1 MSEYKIVDGNH
12 ACAYISYKMTELAGI
27 YPITP
32 ASTMAEHIDKW
43 SSSNELNFFGDK
55 VKVIEMQSEAG
66 AIGLVHGALQSGA
79 LSSTYT
85 ASQGLLLMIPNLYK
99 IAGELLPG
107 VINVAAR
114 SIATHALSIFCDHQD
129 IYATRQTGCAILFS
143 SSVQQVM
150 DLTPISYLSALKGS
164 IPFINAFDGFR
175 TSHELQKIKMIDI
188 EKIKDLIDQEALEKF
203 RSKALNPGKKIT
215 RGTTQNDDVYFQ
227 NMESRNSYYD
237 RLPYIVEE
245 YMNEINK
252 ITNENYKLFNYY
264 GSKNATR
271 IIVAMGSVCETIKE
285 TIDYLNERNENVGL
299 IEVHLYRPFSIKHI
313 LDVLPPSVEKIAV
326 LDRTKESGSS
336 GEPLYLDVV
345 NAFKEKNIHIIGGR
359 YGISSKDV
367 APKDIKAVY
376 DFLNN
381 KDSFNNFTVGIN
393 DDVTSRSIKVDDS
406 FSVESKNAEILIYGY
421 GSDGM
426 VSASKN
432 IMKIIGDKT
441 EKFVQGYFQY
451 DSKKSG
457 GVTRSHLR
465 ISDTKIRAP
474 YYITSSELIVC
485 TKASY
490 LSQFDMLDY
499 IKQNGTFILNSS
511 LSDEECLKLI
521 PEEMIK
527 IIKEKNIHFYIVDA
541 LKLSSESGL
550 GNKIS
555 TIMETIILKFINILN
570 EKEFKEE
577 IKRNVKEKFLK
588 RGIEIVEANNN
599 VIDKALEY
607 IRRVEVK
614 TIDNK
619 KDNKKITNDIIID
632 SINKMRGN
640 ELPVSA
646 FLDHADGTYEGG
658 NTVFEKR
665 KISEYVPMW
674 IKENCIQCNQCAFVC
689 PHAVIRPF
697 LLNDEESKE
706 VNDKYLKS
714 IGKEVQDYNFMIGV
728 SYNDCT
734 GCTHCVQTCPGKNG
748 KKALV
753 MKNVHELAQKQ
764 QDDYLFNK
772 VTDKKIERKNTVRFS
787 QFQKPKFEYPGSC
800 SGCGE
805 TPYLKV
811 LTQVLGENLII
822 SNATGCSSIYGASL
836 PSTPYS
842 IPWINSLFEDNAEM
856 GYGILEAHKLM
867 RNRLKNILKNEINNV
882 DKEQADIYK
891 EYIDNFDD
899 IEITNK
905 ISNNIKITKEIAP
918 YKEYLK
924 TSSVWCVGGDGWAY
938 DIGYQGID
946 HILSS
951 GENINIL
958 VLDTEVYSNTG
969 GQSSKSSRTGS
980 VASFTESGKK
990 TEKKDLAKIALVHKN
1005 VYVAQISL
1013 GYNKEMVVKVFEE
1026 AAKYDGPSII
1036 IAYAPCISHGIKGG
1050 MNNALAH
1057 QLLAAECGYLPIFK
1071 YNPEDKKLKLYNKE
1085 PNFDKYEDFL
1095 ESETRYSMLKAVNK
1109 EHAKELLN
1117 KNKEIAIERYME
1129 YKKIEE
1135 SEKY

>member
-1 MSEYKIVDGNH
+1 
-12 ACAYISYKMTELAGI
+12 
-27 YPITP
+27 
-32 ASTMAEHIDKW
+32 
-43 SSSNELNFFGDK
+43 
-55 VKVIEMQSEAG
+55 
-66 AIGLVHGALQSGA
+66 
-79 LSSTYT
+79 
-85 ASQGLLLMIPNLYK
+85 
-99 IAGELLPG
+99 
-107 VINVAAR
+107 
-114 SIATHALSIFCDHQD
+114 
-129 IYATRQTGCAILFS
+129 
-143 SSVQQVM
+143 
-150 DLTPISYLSALKGS
+150 
-164 IPFINAFDGFR
+164 
-175 TSHELQKIKMIDI
+175 
-188 EKIKDLIDQEALEKF
+188 
-203 RSKALNPGKKIT
+203 
-215 RGTTQNDDVYFQ
+215 
-227 NMESRNSYYD
+227 
-237 RLPYIVEE
+237 
-245 YMNEINK
+245 
-252 ITNENYKLFNYY
+252 
-264 GSKNATR
+264 
-271 IIVAMGSVCETIKE
+271 
-285 TIDYLNERNENVGL
+285 
-299 IEVHLYRPFSIKHI
+299 
-313 LDVLPPSVEKIAV
+313 
-326 LDRTKESGSS
+326 
-336 GEPLYLDVV
+336 
-345 NAFKEKNIHIIGGR
+345 
-359 YGISSKDV
+359 
-367 APKDIKAVY
+367 
-376 DFLNN
+376 
-381 KDSFNNFTVGIN
+381 
-393 DDVTSRSIKVDDS
+393 
-406 FSVESKNAEILIYGY
+406 
-421 GSDGM
+421 
-426 VSASKN
+426 
-432 IMKIIGDKT
+432 
-441 EKFVQGYFQY
+441 
-451 DSKKSG
+451 
-457 GVTRSHLR
+457 
-465 ISDTKIRAP
+465 
-474 YYITSSELIVC
+474 
-485 TKASY
+485 
-490 LSQFDMLDY
+490 
-499 IKQNGTFILNSS
+499 
-511 LSDEECLKLI
+511 
-521 PEEMIK
+521 
-527 IIKEKNIHFYIVDA
+527 
-541 LKLSSESGL
+541 
-550 GNKIS
+550 
-555 TIMETIILKFINILN
+555 
-570 EKEFKEE
+570 
-577 IKRNVKEKFLK
+577 
-588 RGIEIVEANNN
+588 
-599 VIDKALEY
+599 
-607 IRRVEVK
+607 
-614 TIDNK
+614 
-619 KDNKKITNDIIID
+619 
-632 SINKMRGN
+632 
-640 ELPVSA
+640 
-646 FLDHADGTYEGG
+646 
-658 NTVFEKR
+658 
-665 KISEYVPMW
+665 
-674 IKENCIQCNQCAFVC
+674 
-689 PHAVIRPF
+689 
-697 LLNDEESKE
+697 
-706 VNDKYLKS
+706 
-714 IGKEVQDYNFMIGV
+714 
-728 SYNDCT
+728 
-734 GCTHCVQTCPGKNG
+734 
-748 KKALV
+748 
-753 MKNVHELAQKQ
+753 MKNVNELAQKQ

-882 DKEQADIYK
+882 DKEQTDIYK